1 MAPLTEEEVRRLLA
15 ALARLEA
22 LASQVRAGQ
31 GEAQEPSSTDLIRR
45 ARADRDNRLSR
56 L

>member
-1 MAPLTEEEVRRLLA
+1 MAPLTEEEVRRRLA
-15 ALARLEA
+15 AVARLEA
-22 LASQVRAGQ
+22 MAIRFFAGQ
-31 GEAQEPSSTDLIRR
+31 REAQVPSSTDLIRR